1 MLVVVLSVLTSKPQT
16 DAWFWFVLERITD
29 LYLDTLSMSN
39 VRPPQTLLKNP
50 RVLWVVESNF
60 LKLCE
65 TNLWQIL
72 NHLSPF
78 VNLAK
83 VIPISLWH
91 IMSGPAAQSSWIT
104 QHFIYFTWLKAT
116 YPYQCYYAYRYQHVV
131 RIVFTIMECH
141 FNQHWIHK

>member
-91 IMSGPAAQSSWIT
+91 YVRSSCTVELNNTTFHIFHLVKSNISVSMLLCIQIPACCTDCI
-104 QHFIYFTWLKAT
+104 H
-116 YPYQCYYAYRYQHVV
+116 YYGMP
-131 RIVFTIMECH
+131 F
-141 FNQHWIHK
+141 